1 MTAKKKQAL
10 GKGLSALL
18 KDPTQ
23 NVSSAKDEQAK
34 AVVGHIAEIDIDSIE
49 VNPFQPRT
57 HFDKEALEDLSNS
70 IAELGIVQPITV
82 RKLGFNEY
90 QLISGER
97 RFRASKLAGLKS
109 IPAYVR
115 IADDQT
121 MLEMALVENIQRQ
134 DLDAIEIALSYK
146 RLIEECNLTQEQMS
160 DRVGKKRSTVTNYL
174 RLLKLQPLIQ
184 AGIRD
189 RMLSMG
195 HARALVNVEDE
206 TDQLKIYRDIIAN
219 DLSVRQVEERV
230 RQLKEPAKEKTAA
243 AELPSEMQELQSN
256 LAGYFNAKVDLKR
269 NAKGKGSLV
278 IKFDSDRDL
287 ERILELINRWKGTS
301 FKSSC

>member
-18 KDPTQ
+18 KDPAT
-23 NVSSAKDEQAK
+23 NVQSAKDERATE
-34 AVVGHIAEIDIDSIE
+34 VIGHIAEIDLDHIE

-70 IAELGIVQPITV
+70 IKELGIVQPITV
-82 RKLGFNEY
+82 RKVGFNEY

-97 RFRASKLAGLKS
+97 RFRASKMAGLQTV
-109 IPAYVR
+109 PAYVR
-115 IADDQT
+115 IADDQA

-134 DLDAIEIALSYK
+134 DLDAIEVALSYK
-146 RLIEECNLTQEQMS
+146 RLIEECDLTQEQMS
-160 DRVGKKRSTVTNYL
+160 ERVGKKRSTVTNYL

-189 RMLSMG
+189 RMISMG

-206 TDQLKIYRDIIAN
+206 ADQLRLYRDTIAN

-230 RQLKEPAKEKTAA
+230 RDLKNPKPAPIPPS
-243 AELPSEMQELQSN
+243 ELPEDITSAKN
-256 LAGYFNAKVDLKR
+256 ALAGYFNTHVDVKR
-269 NAKGKGSLV
+269 NAKGAGSLV
-278 IKFDSDRDL
+278 IKFNSDTDL
-287 ERILELINRWKGTS
+287 QRILELING
-301 FKSSC
+301 

>member
-18 KDPTQ
+18 KEPDQ
-23 NVSSAKDEQAK
+23 NVNSAKDKGANEL
-34 AVVGHIAEIDIDSIE
+34 VGHIAEIDIDSIE

-57 HFDKEALEDLSNS
+57 HFDKEALEDLANS
-70 IAELGIVQPITV
+70 ISEIGIVQPITV
-82 RKLGFNEY
+82 RKVGADEY

-97 RFRASKLAGLKS
+97 RFRASKQAGLAR
-109 IPAYVR
+109 IPAYIR
-115 IADDQT
+115 IADDQA

-174 RLLKLQPLIQ
+174 RLLKLSPLIQ

-206 TDQLKIYRDIIAN
+206 NDQLKLYRDIIAN

-230 RQLKEPAKEKTAA
+230 RQLKDPSTFSSSSKD
-243 AELPSEMQELQSN
+243 ELPEEYQDVKRE
-256 LAGYFNAKVDLKR
+256 LAGYFNANIDLKR
-269 NAKGKGSLV
+269 NAKGKGSIV

-287 ERILELINRWKGTS
+287 ERILELINK
-301 FKSSC
+301 